1 MFLLNS
7 PYDISIDC
15 LKLDIVSLL
24 LLNKII
30 NTKSVNKTMRF
41 HEGFPGK
48 YAETRI
54 CILVL
59 KRNDQTTNLE
69 LLVMV

>member
-1 MFLLNS
+1 MCCMFLLNS

-30 NTKSVNKTMRF
+30 NTKSVNKTMRV

-48 YAETRI
+48 YAETQI
-54 CILVL
+54 FIFGTKK
-59 KRNDQTTNLE
+59 KRPNY
-69 LLVMV
+69 